1 MNIKLYD
8 RIFASRSVI
17 LRLLYICCSIIT
29 QYVKLELCHSQYKWK
44 TDFSVWEKEDMGIRQ
59 KGSSKIPK
67 VLILNRNYWD
77 EFRMCF
83 LALSMEKT

>member
-1 MNIKLYD
+1 
-8 RIFASRSVI
+8 
-17 LRLLYICCSIIT
+17 
-29 QYVKLELCHSQYKWK
+29 
-44 TDFSVWEKEDMGIRQ
+44 MGIRQ